1 MLLGAG
7 TDTITDDY
15 TLEQKFAEL
24 RRLGLDFVEVPLR
37 SADAPAQAELFR
49 ELAAAHELPIASAV
63 VAEFVR
69 LPDVPEAERADA
81 VRRVVD
87 TAEVAVGLG
96 CDLVLVPVRVK
107 AEEPRRAEV
116 YAKAYAELLAATE
129 RHGTVIAAEFV
140 GGALPSAAAELVG
153 SLDDPR
159 ARLFFDTG
167 NCLYAG
173 ADPVADLRALLP
185 LVAQVHLK
193 GGPDTPLAAMP
204 LRELGAVLESGGFAG
219 RCALEIESPKGRLSI
234 RDAVSVLRMY
244 GLWQPSQERSERSA
258 G

>member
-7 TDTITDDY
+7 TDTITDAY
-15 TLEQKFAEL
+15 TPEQKFAEF
-24 RRLGLDFVEVPLR
+24 RRLDLDFVELPLR
-37 SADAPAQAELFR
+37 SADEPGRAEELR
-49 ELAAAHELPIASAV
+49 TLAAAHGLTVASAV

-69 LPDVPEAERADA
+69 LPDVPEEDRSDA
-81 VRRVVD
+81 VRRVID
-87 TAEVAVGLG
+87 TAGTAVGLG

-116 YAKAYAELLAATE
+116 YADAYAELLAATAP
-129 RHGTVIAAEFV
+129 HGTVIAAEFV
-140 GGALPSAAAELVG
+140 GGTPPTDAADLVRTM
-153 SLDDPR
+153 DDPR

-173 ADPVADLRALLP
+173 ADPVADLRNLLP

-204 LRELGAVLESGGFAG
+204 LRELREVMRSGNFTG
-219 RCALEIESPKGRLSI
+219 RCALEIESPTGRQSL

-244 GLWQPSQERSERSA
+244 GLWRPSGEGSTA
-258 G
+258 HAA